1 MILQKNSSLVEQNR
15 KLMKAVQASSKTYI
29 SWKTLQQIKKIQSN
43 QINQCIIQE
52 RNRNNYIVEIK
63 VNPQIKSAR
72 SANRD
77 QAIGIKG
84 IQKFSAL
91 SKTLN

>member
-52 RNRNNYIVEIK
+52 RNRNNFIVEIK

-77 QAIGIKG
+77 QNGD
-84 IQKFSAL
+84 
-91 SKTLN
+91 

>member
-52 RNRNNYIVEIK
+52 RNRNNFIVEIK
-63 VNPQIKSAR
+63 VNSQIKSAR

-77 QAIGIKG
+77 QDGD
-84 IQKFSAL
+84 
-91 SKTLN
+91 